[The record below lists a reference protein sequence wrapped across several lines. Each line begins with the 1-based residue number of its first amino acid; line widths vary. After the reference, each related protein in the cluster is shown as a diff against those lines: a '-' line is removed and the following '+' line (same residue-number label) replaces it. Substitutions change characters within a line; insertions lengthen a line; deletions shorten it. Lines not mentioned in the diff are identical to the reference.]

1 MFQRKKSDKELH
13 NTDETE
19 EDEEITTHKKWYI
32 YPKERQQIIDE
43 LTLLPKTYW
52 RINVNIKKYKFKV
65 SIVMEY
71 QKDNKKNQTSR
82 FGTRNW
88 VEINDESRGKYTI
101 DTEFKTTMLRANLYD
116 YGDMHTQREL

>member
-1 MFQRKKSDKELH
+1 MFQRKKSDKERH

-19 EDEEITTHKKWYI
+19 EDEEITTHKRWYI

-71 QKDNKKNQTSR
+71 QKR
-82 FGTRNW
+82 
-88 VEINDESRGKYTI
+88 
-101 DTEFKTTMLRANLYD
+101 
-116 YGDMHTQREL
+116 